1 LQSGC
6 AAEIRWLCRICAVTF
21 HVAGIGHQMLCGE
34 VRVTAHHLLGLPPC
48 ELL

>member
-6 AAEIRWLCRICAVTF
+6 AVDIRWLCRICAVTF

-34 VRVTAHHLLGLPPC
+34 VRVTAHHLLGLPPG